1 MAEENQA
8 RSGPETGTKSPAD
21 RSADPSPSGG
31 REYTPPVR
39 RRSNRRRNVVI
50 LVLVVVLVVAGVLLW
65 RYLSSYE
72 STDDAQ
78 ADVHLYPVS
87 ARVSGYVVKVNV
99 DDNQWVEKGAVL
111 VEIDPKDYEVAVQQA
126 QANLTNAEATAEALN
141 ITVPIT
147 SVNTSSQLK
156 FAASGIVDANAGVI
170 AAEQQLAA
178 AHAQVESAEAN
189 DIKAQDDLH
198 RYKLLVDKREVS
210 QQIYDQALAAAKS
223 STATVAGAN
232 ASESAARE
240 FVKQA
245 RSRLAQAD
253 ANHQYAETGPQ
264 QVSSTRARVRAA
276 IADVEQKRALL
287 EQAQLNLQYTKIVA
301 PVSGEV
307 NKTVV
312 IGMNVA
318 DGQQLLTVVPLDEI
332 WVTANFKETQLKKM
346 RVGQK
351 AEIHVDST
359 GQTLKGHVDSIAGA
373 TGPLFSLLP
382 PENATGNYV
391 KIVQR
396 IPVKI
401 VLDAGENKNRR
412 LRPGMNVVPDVYLE

>member
-1 MAEENQA
+1 MDMAEEKPPG
-8 RSGPETGTKSPAD
+8 STPETNKE
-21 RSADPSPSGG
+21 SAVDPSPLTDRGH
-31 REYTPPVR
+31 TPVR
-39 RRSNRRRNVVI
+39 RSSKRRRNIWILAAIVVVVI
-50 LVLVVVLVVAGVLLW
+50 AGVFLW

-87 ARVSGYVVKVNV
+87 ARVAGYVVKVNV

-111 VEIDPKDYEVAVQQA
+111 VEIDPKDYEVAVAQA
-126 QANLTNAEATAEALN
+126 QANLANAEATARSLN

-147 SVNTSSQLK
+147 SVNSSSQLK
-156 FAASGIVDANAGVI
+156 FTASGIEDANAGVI
-170 AAEQQLAA
+170 AAERQVTAA
-178 AHAQVESAEAN
+178 RAQVEAAEAN
-189 DIKAQDDLH
+189 DVKAQDDLH
-198 RYKLLVDKREVS
+198 RYKLLVDKQEVAE
-210 QQIYDQALAAAKS
+210 QVYDQALAAAKS
-223 STATVAGAN
+223 STATVAAARAN
-232 ASESAARE
+232 ESAAQQ
-240 FVKQA
+240 FVQQA
-245 RSRLAQAD
+245 RSHLTQAD
-253 ANHQYAETGPQ
+253 ANHKYAETGPD
-264 QVSSTRARVRAA
+264 QVSSTRAHVQAL

-312 IGMNVA
+312 VGMNVQ

-332 WVTANFKETQLKKM
+332 WVTANFKETQLKHM
-346 RVGQK
+346 QVGQR
-351 AEIHVDST
+351 AEIHIDSS
-359 GQTLKGHVDSIAGA
+359 GRTLKGHVDSIAGA

-401 VLDAGENKNRR
+401 VLNPGENKDRR
-412 LRPGMNVVPDVYLE
+412 LRPGMNVVPDVYLQ

>member
-1 MAEENQA
+1 MDENLPPSVSD
-8 RSGPETGTKSPAD
+8 SGKESTT
-21 RSADPSPSGG
+21 DPSPWTDRG
-31 REYTPPVR
+31 YTPAA
-39 RRSNRRRNVVI
+39 RRNPKLRRNIVI
-50 LVLVVVLVVAGVLLW
+50 LIVVLVVLVGGVFLW

-99 DDNQWVEKGAVL
+99 DDNQWVEKGTVL
-111 VEIDPKDYEVAVQQA
+111 VEIDPKDYEVAVAQA
-126 QANLTNAEATAEALN
+126 QANLSNAEATAQSLN

-156 FAASGIVDANAGVI
+156 SAQSDIDNSTAGVI
-170 AAEQQLAA
+170 AAERQLTA
-178 AHAQVESAEAN
+178 AHDQLEQALAN
-189 DIKAQDDLH
+189 DVKVQDDLK
-198 RYKLLVDKREVS
+198 RYKLLVDKREVAE
-210 QQIYDQALAAAKS
+210 QVYDQALAAARS
-223 STATVAGAN
+223 STAAVSAARAN
-232 ASESAARE
+232 ESAAQQ
-240 FVKQA
+240 FVQQA
-245 RSRLAQAD
+245 RSRVAQAD
-253 ANHQYAETGPQ
+253 ANHQFAETGPQ
-264 QVSSTRARVRAA
+264 QVSSSRARARAA

-287 EQAQLNLQYTKIVA
+287 EQAQLNLGYTKIVA

-312 IGMNVA
+312 VGLNVQA
-318 DGQQLLTVVPLDEI
+318 GQQLLTVVPLDEV
-332 WVTANFKETQLKKM
+332 WVTANFKETQLRHM

-351 AEIHVDST
+351 AEIHIDSN
-359 GQTLKGHVDSIAGA
+359 GRTLKGRVDSIAGA

-401 VLDAGENKNRR
+401 VLDPGENHDRQ
-412 LRPGMNVVPDVYLE
+412 LRPGMNVVPDVYLQ

>member
-1 MAEENQA
+1 MADENPAHSVSYSGEE
-8 RSGPETGTKSPAD
+8 STTDPSLLMD
-21 RSADPSPSGG
+21 RSYRQPA
-31 REYTPPVR
+31 
-39 RRSNRRRNVVI
+39 RRNPKFRRNIVI
-50 LVLVVVLVVAGVLLW
+50 VIVVLVVLVGGVFLW

-87 ARVSGYVVKVNV
+87 ARVSGYVVKVSV
-99 DDNQWVEKGAVL
+99 DDNQWVEKGTVL
-111 VEIDPKDYEVAVQQA
+111 VEIDPKDYEVAVAQA
-126 QANLTNAEATAEALN
+126 QANLSNAVATAQSLN

-156 FAASGIVDANAGVI
+156 SADSDIDNSTAGVI
-170 AAEQQLAA
+170 AAERQLSA
-178 AHAQVESAEAN
+178 AHDQLEQALAN
-189 DIKAQDDLH
+189 DVKAQDDLK
-198 RYKLLVDKREVS
+198 RYKLLVDKREVAE
-210 QQIYDQALAAAKS
+210 QVYDQALAAARS
-223 STATVAGAN
+223 STAGVSAARAN
-232 ASESAARE
+232 ESAAQQ
-240 FVKQA
+240 FVQQA
-245 RSRLAQAD
+245 RSRVAQAD
-253 ANHQYAETGPQ
+253 ANHKYAETGPQ
-264 QVSSTRARVRAA
+264 QVSSSRARARAA

-287 EQAQLNLQYTKIVA
+287 EQAQLNLGYTRIVA

-312 IGMNVA
+312 VGLNVQA
-318 DGQQLLTVVPLDEI
+318 GQQLLTVVPLDEV
-332 WVTANFKETQLKKM
+332 WVTANFKETQLKHM

-351 AEIHVDST
+351 AEIHIDSN
-359 GQTLKGHVDSIAGA
+359 GRTLKGHVDSIAGA

-401 VLDAGENKNRR
+401 VLDSGENHDRE
-412 LRPGMNVVPDVYLE
+412 LRPGMNVVPDVYLQ